1 MAAVWVV
8 YSRSGG
14 NLLSSNICREGCKLS
29 ELCSKRPVLTETETQ
44 TENTQTTPFR
54 NLIQFVEGL
63 EKMIEGLKKHE
74 CEYRE

>member
-1 MAAVWVV
+1 M
-8 YSRSGG
+8 
-14 NLLSSNICREGCKLS
+14 
-29 ELCSKRPVLTETETQ
+29 LTETETQ
-44 TENTQTTPFR
+44 SETQTQTTPFR